1 MEALPEVGFESGDR
15 RYLVRVPH
23 DVVGQVGRLAL
34 EGLPD
39 ETGGLLLGTYSG
51 RRSVLTLR
59 AALPPPPDSV
69 RSRRTF
75 IRGTEG
81 LSSLVGGAPIDGRLA
96 RVVGEWHSHPAA
108 PPTPSLT
115 DQAQMTWAAARRLFG
130 CPTPVLLIAGRG
142 LADPSDWTLTVFPRW
157 RRPVQMRRRW

>member
-1 MEALPEVGFESGDR
+1 MEPHPEAGFASTDR
-15 RYLVRVPH
+15 RYLVRVPV
-23 DVVGQVGRLAL
+23 DVVGQLERLAR
-34 EGLPD
+34 EGLPT

-75 IRGTEG
+75 VRGIEG
-81 LSSLVGGAPIDGRLA
+81 LSPFVGGVPIDGRLA

-108 PPTPSLT
+108 APTPSRT
-115 DQAQMTWAAARRLFG
+115 DRAQMTWAAARRLFG
-130 CPTPVLLIAGRG
+130 CPTPILLIIGRE
-142 LADPSDWTLTVFPRW
+142 LLDPDDWTVTVFPRW
-157 RRPVQMRRRW
+157 RRPVPTARRW